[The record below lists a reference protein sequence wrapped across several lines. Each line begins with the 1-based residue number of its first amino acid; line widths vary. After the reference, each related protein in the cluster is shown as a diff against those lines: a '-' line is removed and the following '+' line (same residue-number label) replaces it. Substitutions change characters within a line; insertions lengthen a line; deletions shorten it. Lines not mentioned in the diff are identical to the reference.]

1 MRRHAESRFPS
12 GTRRRGGPTVCDRG
26 RGGGPCRTQLWKC
39 SLRPACGAGC
49 RASASPPP
57 PPPPPPPSP
66 PPAPPPSPPPAPPPP
81 PPPPPAPPPAPP
93 PPPLVVTPRD
103 DAIFA
108 DQLFVFAEQNQ
119 ASLTALLDR
128 GGPTGSD
135 DSFALSQG
143 SSARGW
149 IEAIGSFLDPAAPD
163 APRFHASSGGVEGG
177 VDIGWGDDARVGASL
192 GYERSSLTDSDG
204 GAANQNFDRAAG
216 FGVSVTSRDVNEW
229 AGAVQAALP
238 LEAGGTKITPAAG
251 FVFASIGSDAFQETN
266 AQSSAF
272 AVSGSGGSQ
281 SSFSPFAKVRISHAF
296 TQGSGMVIT
305 PAAEL
310 GYRYDD
316 AAGGRGQAL
325 TAADG
330 TPFIAP
336 GPGLSRSSAI
346 VGASLTAK
354 QGRFAGFVRY
364 QANIAGDWNLQ
375 AVQAGFKVAF

>member
-1 MRRHAESRFPS
+1 
-12 GTRRRGGPTVCDRG
+12 
-26 RGGGPCRTQLWKC
+26 
-39 SLRPACGAGC
+39 
-49 RASASPPP
+49 
-57 PPPPPPPSP
+57 
-66 PPAPPPSPPPAPPPP
+66 
-81 PPPPPAPPPAPP
+81 
-93 PPPLVVTPRD
+93 VVTPRD

-149 IEAIGSFLDPAAPD
+149 IEAIGSFLDPGSPD
-163 APRFHASSGGVEGG
+163 SPRFHAASGGVEGG
-177 VDIGWGDDARVGASL
+177 VDIGWGDDARLGASL

-204 GAANQNFDRAAG
+204 GAASQNTLRLSAYGQVNAGRLVLSAAADYAHAGEDFDRAAG
-216 FGVSVTSRDVNEW
+216 FGVSVASRDVNEW

-238 LEAGGTKITPAAG
+238 LETSGAKITPAAG
-251 FVFASIGSDAFQETN
+251 FVFSSIGSDAFQETN

-281 SSFSPFAKVRISHAF
+281 TSFSPFAKVRISHAF
-296 TQGSGMVIT
+296 TQASGMVIT

-310 GYRYDD
+310 GYRYDA

-325 TAADG
+325 MAADG

-375 AVQAGFKVAF
+375 SIGAGFKVAF